1 MKKELNLTGSEMIK
15 IKFAMKMY
23 AESTEK
29 ILREIATD
37 DAYWNEERIKKEVA
51 RNKEL
56 FLKLQQFLLLAN
68 DNEVYNLNLIKLL

>member
-15 IKFAMKMY
+15 IKFALKTY
-23 AESTEK
+23 AEKTEK
-29 ILREIATD
+29 NLREIATD
-37 DAYWNEERIKKEVA
+37 DPYWNEERIKKEVA

-68 DNEVYNLNLIKLL
+68 DNEVYNLKKL